1 MEITSTNNSIYST
14 VSTSQTSNTNT
25 QNTSSSFNTLVNT
38 QNQDI
43 TTSSTNNKVYKKIN
57 DFLDAHNGYSSLSP
71 TDEKIFRDI
80 LSDNK
85 LTKEE
90 ADTLSYE
97 QVEKITKLIN
107 YGNYSQE
114 EISTMPMVLWGVD
127 LLATQKTGNRQF
139 NEAYY
144 NTMKELPTNEQ
155 KHTLESEVDNN
166 LGQLYLGRELKA
178 TFQYWGSY
186 LANPWEYQNMNA
198 DFGKFIKDVKSHHEA
213 VIADPKVDAVYKKQ
227 FQDIVDVYNILQ
239 KNYNE
244 VISKTKNTNSEN
256 STSSSTSS
264 TKTTTPTTQK
274 EEVITDKNSTQN
286 LYDDIISLLRTGF
299 TVGELK
305 AFEERL
311 KEILKMMQDKNSGK
325 NITIED
331 INEAIKQLERE
342 ILEAKKSRTGQVL
355 IKTSENTTSTE
366 NPNSDLETT
375 IGNIANMFQEIKD
388 SSKNTNAKNDEE
400 TKNEAYD
407 RLKLLLKIN

>member
-1 MEITSTNNSIYST
+1 MEVTSTNSSNYST
-14 VSTSQTSNTNT
+14 VSSTQTTTTQNENNSFDTLLNT
-25 QNTSSSFNTLVNT
+25 QT
-38 QNQDI
+38 QETI
-43 TTSSTNNKVYKKIN
+43 PISKMPRTPKIVE
-57 DFLDAHNGYSSLSP
+57 FLDRYNKFSTLSP
-71 TDEKIFRDI
+71 TDEKIFREI

-90 ADTLSYE
+90 AESLSYE
-97 QVEKITKLIN
+97 QVERISDLLTTNLPLSK
-107 YGNYSQE
+107 E
-114 EISTMPMVLWGVD
+114 EFGAMPIVQMGVD
-127 LLATQKTGNRQF
+127 LISTRATGNRQF
-139 NEAYY
+139 NEAFY
-144 NTMKELPTNEQ
+144 NTLKELDPEKQ
-155 KHTLESEVDNN
+155 HILESEVHNN
-166 LGQLYLGRELKA
+166 LGQLYLGKELKE
-178 TFQYWGSY
+178 TFEYWGSY
-186 LANPWEYQNMNA
+186 LANPWEYDKMNGN
-198 DFGKFIKDVKSHHEA
+198 FGKFIKDVINHHEA
-213 VIADPKVDAVYKKQ
+213 IINNPKVIDVIKPQYQ
-227 FQDIVDVYNILQ
+227 NIVDVYKVLE

-274 EEVITDKNSTQN
+274 EEANVEKNSTQS

-331 INEAIKQLERE
+331 IEAAIKQLERE

-355 IKTSENTTSTE
+355 IKTAENTDSSS
-366 NPNSDLETT
+366 NSSSDLETT
-375 IGNIANMFQEIKD
+375 IGNITNMLQEIKD

-407 RLKLLLKIN
+407 RLKLLLKMN

>member
-1 MEITSTNNSIYST
+1 MEVTSINSSNYST
-14 VSTSQTSNTNT
+14 VSSIQTTTTQNENNSFDTLLNT
-25 QNTSSSFNTLVNT
+25 QT
-38 QNQDI
+38 QETI
-43 TTSSTNNKVYKKIN
+43 PISKMPRTPKIVE
-57 DFLDAHNGYSSLSP
+57 FLDRYNKFSTLSS
-71 TDEKIFRDI
+71 TDEKIFREI

-90 ADTLSYE
+90 AESLSYE
-97 QVEKITKLIN
+97 QVERISNLLTTNLPLSK
-107 YGNYSQE
+107 E
-114 EISTMPMVLWGVD
+114 EFGAMPIVQMGVD
-127 LLATQKTGNRQF
+127 LISTRATGNRQF
-139 NEAYY
+139 NEAFY
-144 NTMKELPTNEQ
+144 NTLKELEPEKQ
-155 KHTLESEVDNN
+155 HILESEVHNN
-166 LGQLYLGRELKA
+166 LGQLYLGKELKA
-178 TFQYWGSY
+178 TFEYWGSY
-186 LANPWEYQNMNA
+186 LANPWEYDKMNGN
-198 DFGKFIKDVKSHHEA
+198 FGKFIKDVINHHEA
-213 VIADPKVDAVYKKQ
+213 IINNPKVIDVIKPQYQ
-227 FQDIVDVYNILQ
+227 NIVDVYKVLE

-274 EEVITDKNSTQN
+274 EEANVEKSSTQS

-331 INEAIKQLERE
+331 IEAAIKQLERE

-355 IKTSENTTSTE
+355 IKTAENTDSSS
-366 NPNSDLETT
+366 NSSSDLETT
-375 IGNIANMFQEIKD
+375 IGNITNMLQEIKD

-407 RLKLLLKIN
+407 RLKLLLKMN